1 MTDQNKPEGT
11 IPGEGTTAEPPQE
24 PQAPVSASPR
34 PSKAAVG
41 ATDQGP
47 EELPYIDDPV
57 SKWWVIIIVA
67 VFALIFSWAILF
79 GAGGIFDGLLEAD
92 EPTPSAEPTLIAT
105 LEPETTGAPSLVPD
119 ITSEPAPPSAQPEPT
134 PEPEPSGAPTSTPT
148 AAPTPPAEPSPTG
161 TPSASGAP
169 AASPEG

>member
-1 MTDQNKPEGT
+1 MTDQNKPEGSV
-11 IPGEGTTAEPPQE
+11 PGEGTTAEPLQE
-24 PQAPVSASPR
+24 PQAPVAASPR

-79 GAGGIFDGLLEAD
+79 GAGGIFDGILGAD

-105 LEPETTGAPSLVPD
+105 LEPVTTGAPSLIPD
-119 ITSEPAPPSAQPEPT
+119 ITAEPALPSAQPEPT
-134 PEPEPSGAPTSTPT
+134 LEPEPSGAPTSPPT
-148 AAPTPPAEPSPTG
+148 EVPTPPAEPSSTG
-161 TPSASGAP
+161 TPSASEGP
-169 AASPEG
+169 AASPGG

>member
-11 IPGEGTTAEPPQE
+11 VPGEGTTAEPLQE

-57 SKWWVIIIVA
+57 SKWWIVIIVA

-79 GAGGIFDGLLEAD
+79 GAGGIFDGLLDAN

-105 LEPETTGAPSLVPD
+105 LEPETTVPPSLIPD
-119 ITSEPAPPSAQPEPT
+119 VTPEPASPTAQSEPTA
-134 PEPEPSGAPTSTPT
+134 EPEPSGAPTSPPT
-148 AAPTPPAEPSPTG
+148 AAPTPPAEPSSTG
-161 TPSASGAP
+161 TPSASEGP